1 MADRVQFI
9 LDKMAPLFKEMERLE
24 VFSKV
29 RLLSLYFLPLTPP
42 PYPLSGRGEGN
53 H

>member
-29 RLLSLYFLPLTPP
+29 RPPHSNFISLSLSLA
-42 PYPLSGRGEGN
+42 SGRGKGN